1 MSTSTDVYYD
11 PYDFDIDSDPYP
23 TWKRLRDEA
32 PVYYNEKYNF
42 YALSRFADVEAAS
55 VDWETFSSAR
65 GVTIEMIQAEI
76 PKMNGLFIGEDPP
89 EHDMHRKILS
99 RAVTPKR
106 VKELDGSIRGLCA
119 EYLDPHVGSDGF
131 EVVQSF
137 AANLP
142 MRVIGALVGVP
153 EEFQLE
159 IREDMDAEGRLEEG
173 EMPDGSYILTIG
185 EPYRPF
191 LEYRRKHPAN
201 DFISE
206 LIEATFTDV
215 LTGKDRHLSDEEI
228 LNYVGQLN
236 GAGNETTA
244 RLIGW
249 TVKVLAEYPEARAQL
264 VADPSLIPSAIEEML
279 RFEAPSPIQG
289 RYVTKDVEMHGVRI
303 PEGSTLGLL
312 TGAAGRDERRYED
325 PDTFDMFRNSGHHLT
340 FGYGVHFCFG
350 AALARIEGR
359 LALEEL
365 LKRFPTWDVDLKSAE
380 FIHTSTVRGY
390 EKLNMLL

>member
-1 MSTSTDVYYD
+1 MSTTADIYYD
-11 PYDFDIDSDPYP
+11 PYDFSIDTDPYP
-23 TWKRLRDEA
+23 VWKRLRDEA
-32 PVYYNEKYNF
+32 PVYHNEKYDF

-55 VDWETFSSAR
+55 KDWETFSSAR
-65 GVTIEMIQAEI
+65 GVTIEMIRAEL
-76 PKMNGLFIGEDPP
+76 PKMAGLFIGEDPP

-106 VKELDGSIRGLCA
+106 VKQLDGSIRDLCA
-119 EYLDPHVGSDGF
+119 EYLDPHVGSDRF

-159 IREDMDAEGRLEEG
+159 IREYLDSEGRLEDE
-173 EMPDGSYILTIG
+173 EMPDGNFILTLG

-191 LEYRRKHPAN
+191 LEYRRKHPAD
-201 DFISE
+201 DFISD
-206 LIEATFTDV
+206 LIAARFTDV
-215 LTGKDRHLSDEEI
+215 FTGKERHLSDEEI

-249 TVKVLAEYPEARAQL
+249 TVKVLAEHPDARAQL
-264 VADPSLIPSAIEEML
+264 VADPSLIPNAIEEML

-289 RYVTKDVEMHGVRI
+289 RYVTKEVELHGEVI
-303 PEGSTLGLL
+303 PEGSVVALL
-312 TGAAGRDERRYED
+312 TAAANRDERRFED
-325 PDTFDMFRNSGHHLT
+325 PDTYDPLRSSGLHLT

-365 LKRFPTWDVDLKSAE
+365 LKRFPTWDVDLSTAE
-380 FIHTSTVRGY
+380 LVHTSTVRGY
-390 EKLNMLL
+390 EKLDMVL

>member
-1 MSTSTDVYYD
+1 
-11 PYDFDIDSDPYP
+11 
-23 TWKRLRDEA
+23 
-32 PVYYNEKYNF
+32 
-42 YALSRFADVEAAS
+42 
-55 VDWETFSSAR
+55 
-65 GVTIEMIQAEI
+65 
-76 PKMNGLFIGEDPP
+76 
-89 EHDMHRKILS
+89 
-99 RAVTPKR
+99 
-106 VKELDGSIRGLCA
+106 
-119 EYLDPHVGSDGF
+119 
-131 EVVQSF
+131 
-137 AANLP
+137 

-173 EMPDGSYILTIG
+173 EMPDGNYILTIG

-215 LTGKDRHLSDEEI
+215 LTGKERHLTDEEI

-279 RFEAPSPIQG
+279 RFEAPSPIQS
-289 RYVTKDVEMHGVRI
+289 RYVTKDVEMHGVKI
-303 PEGSTLGLL
+303 PEGSTLICL
-312 TGAAGRDERRYED
+312 TGSGNRDSRRFPNGNTFNIHRER
-325 PDTFDMFRNSGHHLT
+325 SSHLS
-340 FGYGVHFCFG
+340 FGVGFHACVG
-350 AALARIEGR
+350 NALARVEAR
-359 LALEEL
+359 VALDEIF
-365 LKRFPTWDVDLKSAE
+365 KRFRDWEVDYPNARMVVS
-380 FIHTSTVRGY
+380 STTRGY
-390 EKLNMLL
+390 ETLPTFIN